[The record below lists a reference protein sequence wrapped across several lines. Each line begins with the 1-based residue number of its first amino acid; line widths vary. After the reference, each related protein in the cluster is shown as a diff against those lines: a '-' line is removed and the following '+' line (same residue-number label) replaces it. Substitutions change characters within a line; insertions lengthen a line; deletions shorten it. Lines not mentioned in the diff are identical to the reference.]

1 MKKQAS
7 KAQLEK
13 LLSETWMKQLEE
25 EMDPADTM
33 NHLNRMALVTHD
45 IAARLDA
52 IITDLEKKKK
62 TARKKRREGASS
74 KT

>member
-7 KAQLEK
+7 KAQIEK
-13 LLSETWMKQLEE
+13 MLSEAWMKQLDS

-33 NHLNRMALVTHD
+33 NHLNRMAMVTGD
-45 IAARLDA
+45 LASRLDA

-62 TARKKRREGASS
+62 K
-74 KT
+74 